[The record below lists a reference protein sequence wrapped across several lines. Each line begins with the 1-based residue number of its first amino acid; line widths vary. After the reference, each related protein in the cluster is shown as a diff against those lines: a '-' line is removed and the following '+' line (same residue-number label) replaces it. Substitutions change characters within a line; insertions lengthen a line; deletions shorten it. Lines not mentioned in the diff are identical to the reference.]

1 MPASTRGRTASVGLA
16 DGAVNVMDKVWLGAC
31 ALACL
36 VGLGACGDDE
46 GDGGGSGGMAGS
58 GAGASAGLAITGS
71 YEDAFGGTHEISEQV
86 WQSGDAAFEITTYSN
101 SEQYLVAQN
110 AATNAY
116 NPGLWSRFD
125 WTTDAGDLYYCQ
137 TAYAAESEAAA
148 LATERA
154 DDASLSNG
162 CGGFEWTLLAAQ

>member
-1 MPASTRGRTASVGLA
+1 
-16 DGAVNVMDKVWLGAC
+16 MDKLWLGAC
-31 ALACL
+31 ALVCV
-36 VGLGACGDDE
+36 VGLGGCGDDE

-58 GAGASAGLAITGS
+58 GGGAGANAGLAITGS
-71 YEDAFGGTHEISEQV
+71 YEDTFGGTHEITDDL
-86 WQSGDAAFEITTYSN
+86 WQSGESSFEIASYSN
-101 SEQYLVAQN
+101 SEQYLIAQN
-110 AATNAY
+110 APTNAY

-154 DDASLSNG
+154 DDASLSGG
-162 CGGFEWTLLAAQ
+162 CGGFEWSLLAPQ